1 MILWT
6 FDIKFPCGI
15 QFTFGSLTFDAGE
28 DENLKMLTLGPA
40 TERLTPVYGQAPYF
54 PAISSTT
61 GGACLDLDPYAGLHI
76 HIIKLVQG
84 IPIMA
89 SILQPSA
96 GASSSSLSAASPN
109 QESNDDYPKIEKST
123 CGGTSQNSSSRYPTI
138 GRSEA
143 SDARMTNDEM
153 IQNLNLDFNAI

>member
-1 MILWT
+1 MTLWT
-6 FDIKFPCGI
+6 FDIKFPCDT

-28 DENLKMLTLGPA
+28 DKNLKMLTLGPA

-61 GGACLDLDPYAGLHI
+61 GGARSDLDPYAGLHI

-89 SILQPSA
+89 SILQSSA

-109 QESNDDYPKIEKST
+109 QESDDDYPNIEKST
-123 CGGTSQNSSSRYPTI
+123 CGDPHRGGSSHRH
-138 GRSEA
+138 GG
-143 SDARMTNDEM
+143 SDWR
-153 IQNLNLDFNAI
+153 DFAK